1 MAKDTEIKE
10 KEEINVNNSNE
21 DLLAKITAAQKE
33 LDAKAEELNK
43 KILELEEKSKA
54 IDEKTLEI
62 DNKLKEIPEKELK
75 NESISTG
82 EALKK
87 EKKVT
92 IVVPKSELNPKDK
105 MVPVTIN
112 GYTYRIIRGEEVE
125 VPVTVKNILKE
136 AKYL

>member
-62 DNKLKEIPEKELK
+62 DNKLKEIPDRWWCWRRFCW
-75 NESISTG
+75 I
-82 EALKK
+82 A
-87 EKKVT
+87 
-92 IVVPKSELNPKDK
+92 IKDK
-105 MVPVTIN
+105 GFYSPYLFNPSGTIHYKKSGGTIN
-112 GYTYRIIRGEEVE
+112 GYRYRIIRGEEVE
-125 VPVTVKNILKE
+125 VPVTVTNILKE

>member
-1 MAKDTEIKE
+1 MAKENGEKVVNKE
-10 KEEINVNNSNE
+10 NEE
-21 DLLAKITAAQKE
+21 LLAKIEAAQKE

-43 KILELEEKSKA
+43 KILELDEKSKL
-54 IDEKTLEI
+54 IDAKTVEI

-75 NESISTG
+75 QESVSTG
-82 EALKK
+82 ESLKK
-87 EKKVT
+87 EKQVT

-112 GYTYRIIRGEEVE
+112 GYTYRIIRGEEVT

-136 AKYL
+136 AKYI